1 VKSVAFFCARYVF
14 TGVSLIEPTKKGAI
28 MRLRILFTAFL
39 FASIASFSRADGLI
53 IPMDPHIRVRGSWAV
68 QYHRV
73 DIKVRDQVADVSI
86 DQAFVNTGNAMIE
99 VQYVFPI
106 PPAAAIDSLTLL
118 VDGREFKGK
127 LLTKEEARRSYE
139 AIVRTKRDPALLEY
153 VNYGMYRTSAFPL
166 LPGKQVRVVV
176 HYTDLCKR
184 DGDLVEVFYPLNTE
198 KFSSRSINEVEIR
211 TDILEKAP
219 ISAVYSPTHAVV
231 IERPSPEHAIASY
244 KITQDIPSADFRLM
258 YQPTRSAFGAT
269 VLSYRPDEKEDGY
282 FLLMVSPT
290 PRAEKSYIS
299 PKDLVIAL
307 DRSGS
312 MSGQKI
318 EQAKSSLSFVLR
330 NLNAGDRFNVIVYN
344 DTVDALFEKLVT
356 NDPEMVEKALG
367 MIDRIH
373 ATGGT
378 NIHDALTSALNS
390 ISSSGSD
397 KRSRYILFLTDGLPT
412 VGKTSESI
420 ILKDAAAAN
429 EQAKAH
435 IFAMGI
441 GYDVNVRLLDRLVGE
456 NRGVSSYV
464 KEREAL
470 EPRISSLY
478 GKLKNPVM
486 TDLGLSFN
494 GIRTKMTYPQSV
506 PDLFEGDQ
514 IILVGRYDGSG
525 SATFDVSGTYAGK
538 HQAFHYTADFART
551 SDKFSYTFL
560 EQLWAVRRIGFL
572 LDQIQLNGRSTEVV
586 DELVRLSRQ
595 YGIITPYTSFLAD
608 ERTDLADFAVLN
620 REASKSASALIS
632 NVSGAVGQI
641 NASNRAAMNA
651 ATVAPAA
658 SVPGMGAAQLGNSK
672 LASYEANRT
681 EHLVSVQNV
690 ANRALYKRGQQWI
703 DSSIADRDISKLNAS
718 AKTIAQFSDE
728 YFRLAAA
735 NSAADNQILATQQP
749 GEELIVSIRGQIYRI
764 TSGQ

>member
-1 VKSVAFFCARYVF
+1 
-14 TGVSLIEPTKKGAI
+14 
-28 MRLRILFTAFL
+28 MRLRLLLTTFL
-39 FASIASFSRADGLI
+39 FASFASFARADGLI
-53 IPMDPHIRVRGSWAV
+53 IPIHPQMRVRGSWAV

-73 DIKVRDQVADVSI
+73 NIKVRDQVADVSI
-86 DQAFVNTGNAMIE
+86 DQAFVNTGNTMIE

-106 PPAAAIDSLTLL
+106 PPAAAIDSLNLL
-118 VDGREFKGK
+118 VDGREFKGR
-127 LLTKEEARRSYE
+127 LLAREEARRAYE
-139 AIVRTKRDPALLEY
+139 EIVRAKRDPALLEY

-166 LPGKQVRVVV
+166 FPGKQVRVIV
-176 HYTDLCKR
+176 HYTDLCKK
-184 DGDLVEVFYPLNTE
+184 DGEIVEVFYPLNTE
-198 KFSSRSINEVEIR
+198 KFSSRAINEVEIK

-231 IERPSPEHAIASY
+231 IERPSPEHVVASY
-244 KITQDIPSADFRLM
+244 KTTQDIPSTDFRLM

-269 VLSYRPDEKEDGY
+269 VLSYRPEGNEDGY

-290 PRAEKSYIS
+290 PRAEKPVVS

-318 EQAKSSLSFVLR
+318 EQAKSSLNFVLR
-330 NLNAGDRFNVIVYN
+330 NLNAGDRFNVIVFN
-344 DTVDALFEKLVT
+344 DTVDPLFEKLVP
-356 NDPEMVEKALG
+356 NDQGTVDKALG
-367 MIDRIH
+367 MIDRIN

-378 NIHDALTSALNS
+378 NIHDALTSALQS
-390 ISSSGSD
+390 ISSSGAD
-397 KRSRYILFLTDGLPT
+397 KRSKYILFLTDGLPT
-412 VGKTSESI
+412 IGQTNEST

-429 EQAKAH
+429 GQAKAH

-441 GYDVNVRLLDRLVGE
+441 GYDVNVRLLDRLVGD

-464 KEREAL
+464 KERESL
-470 EPRISSLY
+470 EPRISALY
-478 GKLKNPVM
+478 NKLKNPIM
-486 TDLGLSFN
+486 TDLGISFR
-494 GIRTKMTYPQSV
+494 GIGTKMTYPQTV

-514 IILVGRYDGSG
+514 ILLVGRYSGSG

-538 HQAFHYTADFART
+538 QQSFHYSADFART
-551 SDKFSYTFL
+551 SDKFGYAFL

-586 DELVRLSRQ
+586 DELVRLSKQ

-608 ERTDLADFAVLN
+608 ERTDLSNSVNLTKQAN
-620 REASKSASALIS
+620 ISAFDLIT
-632 NVSGAVGQI
+632 NVSGAAGQI
-641 NASNRAAMNA
+641 NANNRAVMKE
-651 ATVAPAA
+651 ATIAPA
-658 SVPGMGAAQLGNSK
+658 SSLPGKGAAQIGNSK

-681 EHLVSVQNV
+681 EHLANVQNV
-690 ANRALYKRGQQWI
+690 ANKALYRRGQQWI
-703 DSSIADRDISKLNAS
+703 DSSIADEDISKLNAA

-728 YFRLAAA
+728 YFRLAAT
-735 NSAADNQILATQQP
+735 NSVADNQILSRQQP
-749 GEELIVSIRGQIYRI
+749 GEEFIVSIRGQIYRI

>member
-1 VKSVAFFCARYVF
+1 
-14 TGVSLIEPTKKGAI
+14 
-28 MRLRILFTAFL
+28 MRLRILFAAFL
-39 FASIASFSRADGLI
+39 FASVASSAVADGLI
-53 IPMDPHIRVRGSWAV
+53 IPIHPHLRVRGSWAV

-73 DIKVRDQVADVSI
+73 NIKVRDQVADVSI
-86 DQAFVNTGNAMIE
+86 DQAFVNTGNTMIE

-118 VDGREFKGK
+118 VDGREFKGR
-127 LLTKEEARRSYE
+127 LLTKEEARRTYE
-139 AIVRTKRDPALLEY
+139 EIVRTKRDPALLEY

-166 LPGKQVRVVV
+166 FPGKQVRVVV
-176 HYTDLCKR
+176 HYTDLCKK
-184 DGDLVEVFYPLNTE
+184 DGDVVEVFYPLNTE

-211 TDILEKAP
+211 TDVLEKEP

-231 IERPSPEHAIASY
+231 IERPSPEHVIASY
-244 KITQDIPSADFRLM
+244 KISQDIPSTDFRLM
-258 YQPTRSAFGAT
+258 YQPTKNSFGAT
-269 VLSYRPDEKEDGY
+269 VLSYRPEEKEDGY

-290 PRAEKSYIS
+290 PRAEKSFVA
-299 PKDLVIAL
+299 PKDIVIAL

-318 EQAKSSLSFVLR
+318 EQAKSSLNFVLR
-330 NLNAGDRFNVIVYN
+330 NLNAADRFNVIVYN
-344 DTVDALFEKLVT
+344 DTVDSLFENLVPSDHGT
-356 NDPEMVEKALG
+356 VEKAIG
-367 MIDRIH
+367 MIDRIN
-373 ATGGT
+373 AAGGT
-378 NIHDALTSALNS
+378 NIHDALARAIRS
-390 ISSSGSD
+390 ISSSESD

-412 VGKTSESI
+412 VGQTSENV

-478 GKLKNPVM
+478 SKLKNPVM
-486 TDLGLSFN
+486 TDLSITFN
-494 GIRTKMTYPQSV
+494 GVRTTMTYPQSV

-514 IILVGRYDGSG
+514 IMLVGRYDGSG
-525 SATFDVSGTYAGK
+525 SAAFDVSGTYAGK
-538 HQAFHYTADFART
+538 HQAFHYSADFART
-551 SDKFSYTFL
+551 SDRFSHAFL

-572 LDQIQLNGRSTEVV
+572 LDQVQLNGRSTEVV
-586 DELVRLSRQ
+586 DELVRLSKK

-608 ERTDLADFAVLN
+608 ERTDLSNPVMLTKKAN
-620 REASKSASALIS
+620 MSAHDLIS
-632 NVSGAVGQI
+632 NVSGSAGQI
-641 NASNRAAMNA
+641 NANNRALMNE
-651 ATVAPAA
+651 ATIAPAA
-658 SVPGMGAAQLGNSK
+658 SLLGTGAAQLGNSQ

-681 EHLVSVQNV
+681 EHLANVQNV
-690 ANRALYKRGQQWI
+690 ANRALYRRGQQWI
-703 DSSIADRDISKLNAS
+703 DSSIADKDVSKLNET

-728 YFRLAAA
+728 YFRLAAS
-735 NSAADNQILATQQP
+735 NSVADNQILSRQQP
-749 GEELIVSIRGQIYRI
+749 GEELILSIRGQIYRI

>member
-1 VKSVAFFCARYVF
+1 
-14 TGVSLIEPTKKGAI
+14 
-28 MRLRILFTAFL
+28 MRLRILFISFL
-39 FASIASFSRADGLI
+39 FVSLTSYARADGLI
-53 IPMDPHIRVRGSWAV
+53 IPIYPHLHVRGSWAV

-73 DIKVRDQVADVSI
+73 NIKVRDQVADVSI
-86 DQAFVNTGNAMIE
+86 DQAFVNTGNSMIE

-118 VDGREFKGK
+118 VDGKEFRGK
-127 LLTKEEARRSYE
+127 LLTREEARRAYE
-139 AIVRTKRDPALLEY
+139 EIVRTKRDPALLEY

-176 HYTDLCKR
+176 HYTDLCKK
-184 DGDLVEVFYPLNTE
+184 DGDIVEVFYPLNTE

-211 TDILEKAP
+211 TDVLEKAP
-219 ISAVYSPTHAVV
+219 ISAIYSPTHAVV
-231 IERPSPEHAIASY
+231 IERPSPEHVIATY
-244 KITQDIPSADFRLM
+244 KISQDIPSTDFRLM
-258 YQPTRSAFGAT
+258 YQPTKNSFGAT
-269 VLSYRPDEKEDGY
+269 VLSYRPEEKEDGY

-290 PRAEKSYIS
+290 PRAEKSFVA

-318 EQAKSSLSFVLR
+318 EQAKSSLNFVLR
-330 NLNAGDRFNVIVYN
+330 NLNAMDRFNVIVYN
-344 DTVDALFEKLVT
+344 DTVDSLFEGLVP
-356 NDPEMVEKALG
+356 NDPASVEKALG
-367 MIDRIH
+367 MIDRIN
-373 ATGGT
+373 ASGGT
-378 NIHDALTSALNS
+378 NIHDALARALDSMSAS
-390 ISSSGSD
+390 ETD
-397 KRSRYILFLTDGLPT
+397 RRSRYILFLTDGLPT
-412 VGKTSESI
+412 VGQTSETV

-441 GYDVNVRLLDRLVGE
+441 GYDVNVRLLDRLVGQ

-470 EPRISSLY
+470 EPRIASLY

-486 TDLGLSFN
+486 TDLSIKFDGV
-494 GIRTKMTYPQSV
+494 RTMMTYPQSV

-514 IILVGRYDGSG
+514 IMLVGRYDGSG
-525 SATFDVSGTYAGK
+525 VGTFDLSGTYAGK
-538 HQAFHYTADFART
+538 HQAFHYSADFARS
-551 SDKFSYTFL
+551 SDKFSYAFL

-586 DELVRLSRQ
+586 DELVRLSKK

-608 ERTDLADFAVLN
+608 ERTDLSNPVMLTKQAN
-620 REASKSASALIS
+620 MSAFDLIS
-632 NVSGAVGQI
+632 NVSGAAGQI
-641 NASNRAAMNA
+641 NANNRAVMNEAMI
-651 ATVAPAA
+651 APA
-658 SVPGMGAAQLGNSK
+658 SSLPGKGAAQMGNSK

-681 EHLVSVQNV
+681 EHLANVQNV
-690 ANRALYKRGQQWI
+690 ANRALYRRGQQWI
-703 DSSIADRDISKLNAS
+703 DSSIADKDVSKLNAT

-735 NSAADNQILATQQP
+735 NSVADNQMLSLQQP

>member
-1 VKSVAFFCARYVF
+1 
-14 TGVSLIEPTKKGAI
+14 
-28 MRLRILFTAFL
+28 MRFRILFTAFL
-39 FASIASFSRADGLI
+39 FASIASFARADGLI
-53 IPMDPHIRVRGSWAV
+53 IPIYPRLHVRGSWAV

-73 DIKVRDQVADVSI
+73 NIKVRDQVADVSI
-86 DQAFVNTGNAMIE
+86 DQAFMNTGNSMIE

-118 VDGREFKGK
+118 VDGKEFKGR
-127 LLTKEEARRSYE
+127 LLAKEEARRAYE
-139 AIVRTKRDPALLEY
+139 EIVRTKRDPALLEY

-166 LPGKQVRVVV
+166 FPGKQVRVVV
-176 HYTDLCKR
+176 HYTDLCKK
-184 DGDLVEVFYPLNTE
+184 DGDIVEVFYPLNTE
-198 KFSSRSINEVEIR
+198 KFSSRPINEVEIR

-231 IERPSPEHAIASY
+231 IERPSPEHVVASY
-244 KITQDIPSADFRLM
+244 KITQDIPSTDFRLM
-258 YQPTRSAFGAT
+258 YEPTRNSFGAT
-269 VLSYRPDEKEDGY
+269 VLSYRPEEKEDGY

-290 PRAEKSYIS
+290 PRAGKSPVA

-318 EQAKSSLSFVLR
+318 EQAKSALNFVLR
-330 NLNAGDRFNVIVYN
+330 NLNASDRFNVIVYN
-344 DTVDALFEKLVT
+344 DTVDSLFEHLVP
-356 NDPEMVEKALG
+356 NDHEMVEKALG
-367 MIDRIH
+367 MIDRIN

-378 NIHDALTSALNS
+378 NIHDALTGAIRS
-390 ISSSGSD
+390 ISSSESD

-412 VGKTSESI
+412 VGQTSENI
-420 ILKDAAAAN
+420 ILKDAAGAN

-441 GYDVNVRLLDRLVGE
+441 GYDVNVRLLDRLVAA
-456 NRGVSSYV
+456 NRGVSNYV

-486 TDLGLSFN
+486 TDLSLSFS
-494 GIRTKMTYPQSV
+494 GVRTKMIYPQSV

-514 IILVGRYDGSG
+514 IMLVGRYEGSG
-525 SATFDVSGTYAGK
+525 PATFDVSGTYAGK
-538 HQAFHYTADFART
+538 QQSFHYSAELART
-551 SDKFSYTFL
+551 SDKFSYGFL

-586 DELVRLSRQ
+586 DELIRLSKQ

-608 ERTDLADFAVLN
+608 ERTDLSNSVTLAKQA
-620 REASKSASALIS
+620 RMSAYDLIS
-632 NVSGAVGQI
+632 NVSGAAGQI
-641 NASNRAAMNA
+641 NANNRALLNK
-651 ATVAPAA
+651 ATIAPAS

-672 LASYEANRT
+672 LASYEADRT
-681 EHLVSVQNV
+681 EHLANVQNV
-690 ANRALYKRGQQWI
+690 ANKALYRRGQQWI
-703 DSSIADRDISKLNAS
+703 DSSIADKDISKLNAT

-728 YFRLAAA
+728 YFRLAAT
-735 NSAADNQILATQQP
+735 NSVADNQILSLQQP